1 MRSELDAHHS
11 TSMEQ
16 ERDIEVTRLEL
27 QEAKREG
34 AERARILE
42 GEALRYEQAVAQ
54 HAHQVELLKGDC
66 LKFQATA
73 RTAHGSY
80 ERELQLHATAE
91 RELKNAEAGAF
102 MYALLLLRLL
112 CCPSSGLEFEAV
124 PLE

>member
-1 MRSELDAHHS
+1 MTALRCELDAHHT

-16 ERDIEVTRLEL
+16 ERDIEVARLEL
-27 QEAKREG
+27 QDAKREG
-34 AERARILE
+34 AERARVLE

-54 HAHQVELLKGDC
+54 HAQQVELLKGDC

-91 RELKNAEAGAF
+91 RELKNAEAGV
-102 MYALLLLRLL
+102 LLHLNTLLNSLN
-112 CCPSSGLEFEAV
+112 
-124 PLE
+124 